1 MQFDNKRQYKNYKG
15 LKYKERM
22 KTSQITKLDL
32 FTEVKDGKFE
42 VSIPYAKG
50 DTIYYLESGYKTKPS
65 IKVGKIKA
73 LTEVTF
79 EIDREWDYVENV
91 GKLSEER
98 TFSEKIDTSV
108 EFLVEKLFPTP
119 EEIKQDNLYLEID
132 MNKIFKT
139 KEDLI
144 ASL

>member
-1 MQFDNKRQYKNYKG
+1 MEYQKAKIINKKFNIEQN
-15 LKYKERM
+15 M
-22 KTSQITKLDL
+22 KASQITKLDL

-91 GKLSEER
+91 GKLEER